1 MTAEVTNHVPSRTRR
16 TLNDSIARMDQMIDG
31 LAEAIPGTIKDV
43 LEESVSSAI
52 SEGIKAAV
60 LEVLANPELLNVL
73 RGSVPAPA
81 QATNEGPIILP
92 LPRPPL
98 LRGLVSKAGA
108 AATAAAT
115 AAARWC
121 RNKAVTTAKSV
132 ASAASQ
138 VASQL
143 AAIRQRL
150 WTFRHVHSALVVAVA
165 AGSVA
170 AVVALFA
177 PNWAVVTL
185 SGLGG
190 ACLTAALQLAMWVR
204 RSFGILAI
212 DSD

>member
-1 MTAEVTNHVPSRTRR
+1 
-16 TLNDSIARMDQMIDG
+16 
-31 LAEAIPGTIKDV
+31 
-43 LEESVSSAI
+43 
-52 SEGIKAAV
+52 V

-73 RGSVPAPA
+73 RRSVPPPA
-81 QATNEGPIILP
+81 QATTNEGPIILP
-92 LPRPPL
+92 LPRPPF
-98 LRGLVSKAGA
+98 LRTLVSRTGA
-108 AATAAAT
+108 AVAGV
-115 AAARWC
+115 ARWC
-121 RNKAVTTAKSV
+121 RSKVVTTAKSV
-132 ASAASQ
+132 AGAASQ

-143 AAIRQRL
+143 VALRQRL
-150 WTFRHVHSALVVAVA
+150 WAFRLAPNALVVALI